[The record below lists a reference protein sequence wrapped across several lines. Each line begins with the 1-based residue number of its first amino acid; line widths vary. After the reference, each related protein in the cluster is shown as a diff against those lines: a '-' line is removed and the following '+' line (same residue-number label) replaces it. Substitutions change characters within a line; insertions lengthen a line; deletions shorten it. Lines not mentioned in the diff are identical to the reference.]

1 MNGHITT
8 FRDWGQP
15 LFRAQYHSGAR
26 IVSRVFISRKDAQS
40 WLDDHIGG
48 SRDFSRVAGLDYGP
62 ARSDY
67 PSSGKLYR
75 PKQKN
80 HSVLAVR
87 TKRA

>member
-1 MNGHITT
+1 MSGYITT

-26 IVSRVFISRKDAQS
+26 IVSRVFISHEDAQS

-67 PSSGKLYR
+67 PASGKLYR

-80 HSVLAVR
+80 NPVLAVR

>member
-1 MNGHITT
+1 MSGHITT

-15 LFRAQYHSGAR
+15 LFRAQYQSGAR
-26 IVSRVFISRKDAQS
+26 IVSRVFISREDAQS

-67 PSSGKLYR
+67 PASGKLHR

-80 HSVLAVR
+80 HSILAVR